1 MSDTSG
7 APQVD
12 VRRAWTYDGE
22 DEGTLH
28 IELAGGDETLNVTLK
43 AARNPRMFE
52 FITKHA
58 TINVEPRPVRE
69 PKTRTD

>member
-1 MSDTSG
+1 VSETSG
-7 APQVD
+7 ASQVD

-28 IELAGGDETLNVTLK
+28 IELAGGEETLNVTLK

-52 FITKHA
+52 FIMKHA
-58 TINVEPRPVRE
+58 TITTEPKPVRE
-69 PKTRTD
+69 PRTRSD